1 MAGTTSTPEENALQ
15 EEVISVSNLAS
26 NIQALTSLRSHVVSM
41 MNRATAAFVFSII
54 GAAYQMISLY
64 VAVLIDRNMSPFF
77 YFTVGYYTLF
87 LTGFIVIWS
96 ASHILEDWK
105 GRITWPSI
113 ILVLGIANLASVV
126 MSDYAQTSSI
136 QGSATYGDYCY
147 SLWTVTNRHWRDSRF
162 LRRAAILKR
171 AWPRSFGSRLIQG
184 QDFDVKRRRKATGGP
199 M

>member
-1 MAGTTSTPEENALQ
+1 MAGTTTTPEENALQ
-15 EEVISVSNLAS
+15 EQVAAVNNSATNL
-26 NIQALTSLRSHVVSM
+26 QALTSLRSHVVSM
-41 MNRATAAFVFSII
+41 VNRATAAFVFSII

-64 VAVLIDRNMSPFF
+64 VAVLIDRNTSPFF

-126 MSDYAQTSSI
+126 MSDYAQTSPI
-136 QGSATYGDYCY
+136 QGSTTSPSITMITAIVSGPLLIVIGGILGFSAVRQY
-147 SLWTVTNRHWRDSRF
+147 SREHG
-162 LRRAAILKR
+162 RAVLGHA
-171 AWPRSFGSRLIQG
+171 
-184 QDFDVKRRRKATGGP
+184 
-199 M
+199 